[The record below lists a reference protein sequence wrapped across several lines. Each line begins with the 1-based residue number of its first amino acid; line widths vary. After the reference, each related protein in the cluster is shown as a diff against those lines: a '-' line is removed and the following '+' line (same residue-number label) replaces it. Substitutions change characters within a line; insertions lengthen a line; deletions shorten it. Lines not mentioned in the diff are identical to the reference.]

1 MTVSDP
7 LGGSATVE
15 EAGRLKYR
23 AIPRRRR
30 KPGTVGRGEAA
41 AWRPRRR
48 RMRDGWEVQVESGG
62 ERHRLRG
69 QAEAADQE
77 EEARAA
83 SGGGGSQEKGMVGV
97 ESGSG

>member
-1 MTVSDP
+1 M
-7 LGGSATVE
+7 
-15 EAGRLKYR
+15 EA
-23 AIPRRRR
+23 
-30 KPGTVGRGEAA
+30 EAA
-41 AWRPRRR
+41 ADAGR
-48 RMRDGWEVQVESGG
+48 EVQVESGG